1 MKTFTKIALFATLA
15 AATLTSCVQSRE
27 PRNGVFNENVY
38 LRKDFLIR
46 SGDGDNTTD
55 PGWMLKA
62 TIISTSS
69 PNPFGD
75 LGIVAGYHSMGEL
88 VRFRVLQDHLD
99 MLDMQELSNVESTG
113 RVPEVVNSWGATNVD
128 LKYQIS
134 LDGEKTN
141 FYQENQELPWEQ
153 RQWLK
158 LNLAKND
165 LSDIAAM
172 GPGWADM
179 LNHCADIGESSSVL
193 APESVVVDDAHG
205 YLQWTVQITV
215 PIRTDLEE
223 CSYAYGDLAQPA
235 YQLNRPNV
243 TFNLMY
249 SMVRADPAPTYKPL
263 PLAEKDP
270 IRHKYG
276 AFTYIKE
283 QRDDTS
289 GMLAAQELVQRFDPE
304 KPIVWYFDKGFPE
317 KYKSIFTGPGGIKE
331 QTNQIFE
338 KAGVAAR
345 LDFKNYD
352 QDMPTDLDPAL
363 QARGREYGD
372 VRYNF
377 LRWLSDR
384 DMQSFWAGVTQFVTD
399 PRTGQTLTSDI
410 SFNDFQIKDYYV
422 QRLDAFLQYM
432 GASYNVNS
440 DQPWMDN
447 GPCSDGDTMPIIDAS
462 QRAYA
467 AQSSLFNKM
476 QLYLNHPIDT
486 YGPQSP
492 VDFILTSNVQDTAP
506 GGFIDA
512 YYRILPYEIFA
523 DPDMNP
529 FVVREGGAG
538 VYGPGSMWQL
548 RKDDAELRQR
558 AGDIDHGMIP
568 YEGNTIENTSAWLR
582 RMRELTI
589 SNQKFQ
595 RAKFTQFINQHA
607 DTPDAFS
614 FEQIVQRDAR
624 HCVDGH
630 WETKEEWVQ
639 SLIDTYWSQ
648 VAWHEFGH
656 SLGLEHNFMGSVDK
670 PNFPTY
676 QDKMGRTHYSFYA
689 NSVMEYNAA
698 PDRVFW
704 HAGWAPY
711 DFGALGW
718 IYGNSAPDG
727 APGTSISGQVDATH
741 PWKDPFGFDATTG
754 TEKQFLFCSHQHLA
768 YTPLCREG
776 DMGTTP
782 SEIIANALES
792 YEWQYNWRNFRT
804 YRKYWDNSGYV
815 YSPLG
820 ITQDLRKFLSMWIY
834 DWSTGELMDTL
845 RRIGMKNPDPNGSDA
860 DYFAQLADK
869 FNAEMST
876 SNQLVAAF
884 HKAIIQQGS
893 GERPFATVYDKYY
906 GDVTQEGIILD
917 KLFAMIGWVGMWPT
931 DNYDQNQAGA
941 WFASYS
947 GLGDASYAS
956 VAEDAVD
963 SMVGGQY
970 NVYPYFRPLAVTQFA
985 MDTHDPSYCCRLD
998 VRDWTGGQ
1006 PFSRLE
1012 DFLSYFRNIAVQNNY
1027 ISGPN
1032 EGNCDAFDT
1041 CLYDPRN
1048 HSDSH
1053 HEFIAPDKRVYIW
1066 SFVPDRNQYIAVQ
1079 KDRNTASYVIVR
1091 SFNDDVVNQLDDGS
1105 YPGNAYGLEL
1115 PMKYF
1120 MDSFQYYR

>member
-1 MKTFTKIALFATLA
+1 MKTFTKIALFGILA

-46 SGDGDNTTD
+46 SGDGDKTTD
-55 PGWMLKA
+55 PGWLLKA
-62 TIISTSS
+62 SIVSTSS

-75 LGIVAGYHSMGEL
+75 LGIMTGYTSPGQL
-88 VRFRVLQDHLD
+88 VRFRVMQDHLD
-99 MLDMQELSNVESTG
+99 MLDMRELGSPDSAAK
-113 RVPEVVNSWGATNVD
+113 VPEVVNSWGVTNVD

-153 RQWLK
+153 RQWVK

-165 LSDIAAM
+165 FSDIAAM
-172 GPGWADM
+172 GMGWADTF
-179 LNHCADIGESSSVL
+179 NHCGDVGEAEAVL
-193 APESVVVDDAHG
+193 APESVIVDDAHG
-205 YLQWTVQITV
+205 YMQWTVQITV
-215 PIRTDLEE
+215 PVRLDLPE
-223 CSYAYGDLAQPA
+223 CAASYGDNIYTAA
-235 YQLNRPNV
+235 NLNRPNV

-249 SMVRADPAPTYKPL
+249 SLVRSNPSPTYTPF
-263 PLAEKDP
+263 PIAEKDP
-270 IRHKYG
+270 IKHKYG
-276 AFTYIKE
+276 VFRTIAE
-283 QRDDTS
+283 QRDENS
-289 GMLAAQELVQRFDPE
+289 GMLAAQEYVQRFDPT
-304 KPIVWYFDKGFPE
+304 KPIVWYFAKGFPE
-317 KYKSIFTGPGGIKE
+317 QYKSVFTGPGGIKE
-331 QTNQIFE
+331 QTNAIFA

-345 LDFKNYD
+345 LDFKNFD
-352 QDMPTDLDPAL
+352 QDMPSDLDPAL
-363 QARGREYGD
+363 QQRGREFGD
-372 VRYNF
+372 IRYNF
-377 LRWLSDR
+377 LLWISDR
-384 DMQSFWAGVTQFVTD
+384 DMQSYFAGLTPTVND
-399 PRTGQTLTSDI
+399 PRTGETI
-410 SFNDFQIKDYYV
+410 SSTITFNDFQIKDYYI
-422 QRLDAFLQYM
+422 QRIDAFLQYM
-432 GASYNVNS
+432 GASLNVNS
-440 DQPWMDN
+440 ATAWVDP
-447 GPCSDGDTMPIIDAS
+447 GPCMDGDTMPIIDSA

-476 QLYLNHPIDT
+476 QLYLNHPSDT

-506 GGFIDA
+506 GGFLEA
-512 YYRILPYEIFA
+512 YYKILPYQIFA

-529 FVVREGGAG
+529 YVIREGGAG
-538 VYGPGSMWQL
+538 VYGPGNMWQL
-548 RKDDAELRQR
+548 RKDDAEFFSRS
-558 AGDIDHGMIP
+558 AAIDHGDIP
-568 YEGNTIENTSAWLR
+568 YEGSTIEGTSAWLR
-582 RMRELTI
+582 RMRELVVAH
-589 SNQKFQ
+589 QKYK
-595 RAKFTQFINQHA
+595 RAKFTQFSTQHM
-607 DTPDAFS
+607 DSPDAFS
-614 FEQIVQRDAR
+614 FEQIIQRDAR
-624 HCVDGH
+624 HCVNGH
-630 WETKEEWVQ
+630 WETKEEWQQ

-648 VAWHEFGH
+648 VIWHEFGH
-656 SLGLEHNFMGSVDK
+656 ALGLEHNFMASVDRN
-670 PNFPTY
+670 NFPTY
-676 QDKMGRTHYSFYA
+676 KDATGRDHYSLYA
-689 NSVMEYNAA
+689 SSVMEYNAG

-711 DFGALGW
+711 DTAAIAW
-718 IYGNSAPDG
+718 IYGNTAPNG
-727 APGTSISGQVDATH
+727 PAGTSISGQIDATH
-741 PWKDPFGFDATTG
+741 PWNDPYGFNGT
-754 TEKQFLFCSHQHLA
+754 TEKQFLFCSHEHLS

-792 YEWQYNWRNFRT
+792 YEWGYAWRNFRV
-804 YRKYWDNSGYV
+804 YRKFWDNSGYAG
-815 YSPLG
+815 SPAG

-845 RRIGMKNPDPNGSDA
+845 RRIGMKNPDSNGSDA
-860 DYFAQLADK
+860 AYFAQLADK

-876 SNQLVAAF
+876 ANQIVAAF
-884 HKAIIQQGS
+884 HKAVIQQGS
-893 GERPFATVYDKYY
+893 GERPFATIYDKYY
-906 GDVTQEGIILD
+906 GDVTQQGIILD
-917 KLFAMIGWVGMWPT
+917 KLYAMIGWVGMWPT

-970 NVYPYFRPLAVTQFA
+970 NVYAYFRPLAVTQFA

-1012 DFLSYFRNIAVQNNY
+1012 DFLQYFRNIAVQNNY
-1027 ISGPN
+1027 QADG
-1032 EGNCDAFDT
+1032 CDLGFDS
-1041 CLYDPRN
+1041 CKYDPRD

-1066 SFVPDRNQYIAVQ
+1066 SYVPDRNQYIAVQ

-1105 YPGNAYGLEL
+1105 YPGNAFGLEL

-1120 MDSFQYYR
+1120 MDSFSYYR